1 MQDDLKNYREDAFQ
15 IIPPEVAG
23 AILGGFVA
31 ALFVYD
37 VLARLVE
44 RFGG

>member
-15 IIPPEVAG
+15 LIPPEVAG
-23 AILGGFVA
+23 ALVGAFVA

-37 VLARLVE
+37 VLNRIGEWLT
-44 RFGG
+44 R

>member
-23 AILGGFVA
+23 AILGAFVA

-37 VLARLVE
+37 VLARLME
-44 RFGG
+44 RFG

>member
-23 AILGGFVA
+23 AILGALVA

-44 RFGG
+44 RFG